1 MSIRRILLPV
11 VTFPDPVPERAF
23 EGACAMAQ
31 TLGAGLTAHL
41 SQLNPDASTWPPVV
55 GAFPLDFPQ
64 AMQEMVIRSEA
75 NAAAAVQALDRAA
88 GDFGVSLDL
97 RRTMSA
103 LYESAEPLVSL
114 ARLHD
119 LTILPVPETDCFQR
133 AWTEG
138 VLFGA
143 GRPVLLL
150 PSRGKR
156 LRWLDRIVV
165 AWDWSREAARALAD
179 AMPILSQ
186 AKEVHVVTIF
196 GEKPIAPA
204 APVSDLDKFLSAHRI
219 NYQLVRVELAK
230 KSIGE
235 CLMHQAENH
244 DADMLVM
251 GGYGHSR
258 TREMVLGGATRE
270 ILREPL
276 LPVFLSH

>member
-1 MSIRRILLPV
+1 MSIRRILLPA
-11 VTFPDPVPERAF
+11 VTFPDPVPARTL
-23 EGACAMAQ
+23 EGACALAQ
-31 TLGAGLTAHL
+31 ALGAGLTAYL
-41 SQLNPDASTWPPVV
+41 PQLNADMATWPPVV

-64 AMQEMVIRSEA
+64 VMQEMVIRSEA
-75 NAAAAVQALDRAA
+75 NAAATVQSLDRAA
-88 GDFGVSLDL
+88 ADFGISLDL
-97 RRTMSA
+97 RRTMSK
-103 LYESAEPLVSL
+103 LYASVEPLVGL

-119 LTILPVPETDCFQR
+119 LTVLPVPETDCFQR

-150 PSRGKR
+150 PSRHKR

-165 AWDWSREAARALAD
+165 AWDWSREAARALSD
-179 AMPILSQ
+179 AMPVLAQ

-196 GEKPIAPA
+196 GEKRIEPVAPA
-204 APVSDLDKFLSAHRI
+204 SDLDKFLSAHRV
-219 NYQLVRVELAK
+219 NYQLVRIELGK
-230 KSIGE
+230 RSIGE
-235 CLMHQAENH
+235 CLMQQAETH

-258 TREMVLGGATRE
+258 TQEMVLGGATRE
-270 ILREPL
+270 ILRDPL